1 MKCHR
6 SLGQRSG
13 VRFIVACSKQPRKQ
27 HSAVETVARLESLLK
42 AKGIKIFEAKAAGL
56 AMRPTVLLSSAI
68 RKPGPPLIN
77 RYPFLALHLPI
88 KVWCGNQRMTQ
99 FGL

>member
-42 AKGIKIFEAKAAGL
+42 AKDIKTFEAKAAGL

-68 RKPGPPLIN
+68 RK
-77 RYPFLALHLPI
+77 RDPFNEPVSFPRAAFA
-88 KVWCGNQRMTQ
+88 KKG
-99 FGL
+99 FGVGIRG

>member
-6 SLGQRSG
+6 GLGQRSG

-27 HSAVETVARLESLLK
+27 HSVVETVARPEALLK

-68 RKPGPPLIN
+68 RKPGPFNEPVSFPRVAFAN
-77 RYPFLALHLPI
+77 
-88 KVWCGNQRMTQ
+88 KG
-99 FGL
+99 FGVGIRG

>member
-42 AKGIKIFEAKAAGL
+42 AKDIRIFEAKAGL

-68 RKPGPPLIN
+68 RKPGPL
-77 RYPFLALHLPI
+77 
-88 KVWCGNQRMTQ
+88 
-99 FGL
+99 

>member
-27 HSAVETVARLESLLK
+27 HSAVETVARPESLLK

-68 RKPGPPLIN
+68 RKPG
-77 RYPFLALHLPI
+77 AL
-88 KVWCGNQRMTQ
+88 
-99 FGL
+99 